1 MCIRYTLQIT
11 IIGITLWAINIP
23 PRNVDISQNYSRVN
37 NNALHVH
44 VVKEVMAIQNLSQ
57 LERHG
62 VYHTWNVQI
71 VKLPLIFLQHSNCY
85 QSLHNYY
92 QKVSDISERICLAWN
107 HHYKATIGY
116 FVSLYN
122 VYSCFSF
129 QMFLQ
134 KLLCTC
140 MKQFPGAAVAILITL
155 HSWSENYI
163 IRNTCT
169 CTLCI

>member
-71 VKLPLIFLQHSNCY
+71 VKLPLTFLQHSNCY
-85 QSLHNYY
+85 QSLHKELTIIRKFQTY
-92 QKVSDISERICLAWN
+92 QKEFAQHGIITTKQLQDTLYHCIMYILVSVFKC
-107 HHYKATIGY
+107 
-116 FVSLYN
+116 
-122 VYSCFSF
+122 SF
-129 QMFLQ
+129 
-134 KLLCTC
+134 
-140 MKQFPGAAVAILITL
+140 
-155 HSWSENYI
+155 
-163 IRNTCT
+163 RNFYVHV
-169 CTLCI
+169 